1 MERASYS
8 ISKSPG
14 LTLEI
19 CIDSVASAIAAEQGG
34 AQRVELCDYLAGGG
48 TTPSAGMIGI
58 VRKNIDIGLH
68 ILIRPR
74 RGDFLYSDLEFDIMK
89 RDIQVCRELG
99 ADGVVIGAL
108 TREGTIDIRRTLE
121 LIEHARPLSITFHR
135 AFDLTPDPIKA
146 LDDLLELKV
155 HRLLTSGQQQFALQG
170 VELIRELNERAAGK
184 LIIMPGS
191 GVNEENVSE
200 IIARTGVN
208 EVHASARKEVNSE
221 MVFRKDYPPMS
232 GNKNISEYEQL
243 VADKLKIQK
252 MRESLSQMQDL

>member
-1 MERASYS
+1 MERANYS
-8 ISKSPG
+8 ISRPQG

-19 CIDSVASAIAAEQGG
+19 CIDSVESAIAAEQGG
-34 AQRVELCDYLAGGG
+34 AQRVELCDYLNGGG
-48 TTPSAGMIGI
+48 TTPSAGMIEV
-58 VRKNIDIGLH
+58 VRKKINIGLH
-68 ILIRPR
+68 VLIRPR
-74 RGDFLYSDLEFDIMK
+74 RGDFLYSDPELEVMK
-89 RDIQVCRELG
+89 RDIKTCKELG
-99 ADGVVIGAL
+99 ANGVVLGVL
-108 TREGTIDIRRTLE
+108 TRKGTIDTARMQE
-121 LIEHARPLSITFHR
+121 LIDHCGTLSITFHR
-135 AFDLTPDPIKA
+135 AFDMTPDPIKA